1 MANTFGAIPFHQ
13 EQQDGLSV
21 AIWPSEQV
29 TAVDHVPGSDTDVV
43 QHLGRRGAVE
53 VTLPVIVREANWSAF
68 LALRGQTA
76 ALALIGNG
84 SRQATLTKVANA
96 RWFEA
101 EAFYRCQATWL
112 G

>member
-1 MANTFGAIPFHQ
+1 MANSFGAVPFHQ

-29 TAVDHVPGSDTDVV
+29 FAVDHVPGSDVDIV

-53 VTLPVIVREANWSAF
+53 VAIPVVVLEANWSAF

-76 ALALIGNG
+76 ALVLIGNA
-84 SRQATLTKVANA
+84 SRQATLTKIAGV
-96 RWFEA
+96 RWFED
-101 EAFYRCQATWL
+101 EAIYKAQATFL